1 MTRVLDFRRNMKPRN
16 YLPRR
21 EQWRLLLLVMLLGA
35 VVAAAIEARRG
46 EHYAWLFGC
55 GGGEN
60 LQPPDAEPQDGASA
74 IDTRLPPDPGGGNI
88 PDAFFSPGKPAVE
101 PTESARY
108 FRGVVPDYLDSIR
121 DDRPFRSAERDA
133 WFHLFEILASTEEGV
148 LENASTGRVTFIQ
161 LFRQS
166 EAYRGEL
173 VTIQGTVVRAHRLD
187 APKNDRGIESYY
199 QIWIRPA
206 DNQHFP
212 MVAYV
217 LHLPDGFPLGME
229 VAEDMEITGFFFK
242 RWAYLAGDTVR
253 TAPVVLART
262 GRWYRAPETPRKE
275 EVDFK
280 SVVLMI
286 AGAAIFAT
294 LAAWWVHG
302 RSGRL

>member
-1 MTRVLDFRRNMKPRN
+1 MARRG
-16 YLPRR
+16 
-21 EQWRLLLLVMLLGA
+21 QWRLLLLVMLLGA
-35 VVAAAIEARRG
+35 VVMAAIEARHA
-46 EHYAWLFGC
+46 EHYAWLFG
-55 GGGEN
+55 GKVGVDAR
-60 LQPPDAEPQDGASA
+60 PPDAGPNDDSSP
-74 IDTRLPPDPGGGNI
+74 IDTRLPPDSGDKEI
-88 PDAFFSPGKPAVE
+88 PDAFISPGKRVVE
-101 PTESARY
+101 REESSRY
-108 FRGVVPDYLDSIR
+108 FEGVVPAHLDSIR

-133 WFHLFEILASTEEGV
+133 WFHLFEILDSTEEDV

-161 LFRQS
+161 LLRQS

-173 VTIQGTVVRAHRLD
+173 VTVRGTIVRAHRLD
-187 APKNDRGIESYY
+187 APKNDYGIGTYY

-262 GRWYRAPETPRKE
+262 GRWYRAPEATRKE
-275 EVDFK
+275 EVDLT
-280 SVVLMI
+280 SMLVMI
-286 AGAAIFAT
+286 AGAALFAT
-294 LAAWWVHG
+294 LAAWWVYG
-302 RSGRL
+302 RER